1 MYISYTFKLTL
12 TMRLLFVILAFGFT
26 AFATPA
32 YALNPVAAYTN
43 RVVDSKTNAGIPF
56 VNIGVLHKGIGT
68 VSNEEGFFSLDFT
81 GAIITDT
88 VKFSCIGY
96 DDLIFS
102 VEDLQH
108 RTTPVPLRQKQ
119 TVLPSVVVK
128 PQYLKKLEL
137 GVRSE
142 TDIVTGGFTSNDLGS
157 ELATV
162 LQYNKKKPAYLKKV
176 YISVAESSY
185 DSLLFRVNVYSV
197 KNGLPDKNILPVAVY
212 IKSAVKNGVLEVDM
226 DKYDISFT
234 KPIAV
239 SIEWL
244 KDLGTGSLFF
254 SSKFFKGQSFS
265 RKTSQAAWEK
275 IPVGVAIWADVNYEY
290 K

>member
-1 MYISYTFKLTL
+1 M
-12 TMRLLFVILAFGFT
+12 AFT
-26 AFATPA
+26 TPA
-32 YALNPVAAYTN
+32 YAITKSNPAAAYTN
-43 RVVDSKTNAGIPF
+43 RVVDAKTNVGIPF

-68 VSNEEGFFSLDFT
+68 VSDEAGYFSLDFT

-96 DDLIFS
+96 DDLIFT

-108 RTTPVPLRQKQ
+108 RTTAVPLRQKQ

-128 PQYLKKLEL
+128 PQYLKKIEL

-162 LQYNKKKPAYLKKV
+162 LQYNKKKPAFLKKV
-176 YISVAESSY
+176 FISVAESSY

-212 IKSAVKNGVLEVDM
+212 IKSAIKNGVIEVDM